1 MYYLTLL
8 RERKGLSTLFNTQ
21 KKKYFTNFR
30 KRVTEIKSQ
39 QKISS
44 FIIFNRDSNINQ
56 HLLNT

>member
-21 KKKYFTNFR
+21 KKNILQILE
-30 KRVTEIKSQ
+30 RVTEIMSQ